1 MGLFDKKKDSKDEK
15 ATYPADYP
23 KESMAEVERWRKMNE
38 SAYSEA
44 LIYYLENQKK
54 MAMEHDFYMHD
65 DVYKRGI
72 DILRKTYEKKLENAK
87 EGELVKLQEELEG
100 EMDELLA
107 EAILKR
113 KLLSF
118 KAQEKNYEA
127 RKAQFDKLE
136 KAFHPE

>member
-1 MGLFDKKKDSKDEK
+1 
-15 ATYPADYP
+15 
-23 KESMAEVERWRKMNE
+23 
-38 SAYSEA
+38 
-44 LIYYLENQKK
+44 

-72 DILRKTYEKKLENAK
+72 DILGKTYGEKLKNAK
-87 EGELVKLQEELEG
+87 EGEMVKLQEEFEN